1 MYSKYHLIKVFGSF
15 FWNYELLFLD
25 QANSSSYPSEILIIQ
40 FIMIQTF
47 LQHNTHHV
55 LHRFRYFVLPQ
66 ASTRHH
72 KYWIYQT
79 ICQAKP
85 IKFIIKLCTDHYNL
99 WDNTLPIKKLSLQ
112 ELFSFK
118 VRQHGQQQL
127 HLQYKVCWFFCKVV
141 GTPSFSEPYLFKQP
155 PLQSPPKIRSSS
167 VNFHLPTLPLLIHK
181 FILAILT
188 NASFLYQFLTFL
200 FLRTTI
206 PTIYPKTIFPIN
218 GRGS

>member
-1 MYSKYHLIKVFGSF
+1 MYSKYHLIKVYGSF

-40 FIMIQTF
+40 FPMIQTF

-141 GTPSFSEPYLFKQP
+141 GAPSFSEPYLFKQP

-188 NASFLYQFLTFL
+188 NASFLNQFLTFL

>member
-40 FIMIQTF
+40 FPMIQTF

-85 IKFIIKLCTDHYNL
+85 IKFIIKLCTDDYNL

-127 HLQYKVCWFFCKVV
+127 HLPYKVCWFFCKVV
-141 GTPSFSEPYLFKQP
+141 GAPSFSEPYLFKQP

>member
-40 FIMIQTF
+40 FPMIQTF

-99 WDNTLPIKKLSLQ
+99 WDNTLPIKNCVCKSCSLSKLDSTVNNNSIFNTKYAD
-112 ELFSFK
+112 FSAK
-118 VRQHGQQQL
+118 
-127 HLQYKVCWFFCKVV
+127 W
-141 GTPSFSEPYLFKQP
+141 
-155 PLQSPPKIRSSS
+155 
-167 VNFHLPTLPLLIHK
+167 
-181 FILAILT
+181 
-188 NASFLYQFLTFL
+188 
-200 FLRTTI
+200 
-206 PTIYPKTIFPIN
+206 
-218 GRGS
+218 

>member
-40 FIMIQTF
+40 FSMIQTF

-66 ASTRHH
+66 ASTRHY

-99 WDNTLPIKKLSLQ
+99 WDNTLPIKNCVCKSCSLSKLDSTVNNNSIFNTKYAD
-112 ELFSFK
+112 FSAK
-118 VRQHGQQQL
+118 
-127 HLQYKVCWFFCKVV
+127 W
-141 GTPSFSEPYLFKQP
+141 
-155 PLQSPPKIRSSS
+155 
-167 VNFHLPTLPLLIHK
+167 
-181 FILAILT
+181 
-188 NASFLYQFLTFL
+188 
-200 FLRTTI
+200 
-206 PTIYPKTIFPIN
+206 
-218 GRGS
+218 

>member
-40 FIMIQTF
+40 FPMIQTF

-66 ASTRHH
+66 ASTRRH

-141 GTPSFSEPYLFKQP
+141 GAPSFSEPYLFKQP
-155 PLQSPPKIRSSS
+155 SLQSPPKIRSSS

-181 FILAILT
+181 FILTILT
-188 NASFLYQFLTFL
+188 NASFLYQFLTSL

-206 PTIYPKTIFPIN
+206 PTIYAKTIFPIN
-218 GRGS
+218 GPGS

>member
-25 QANSSSYPSEILIIQ
+25 EANSSSYPSEILIIQ
-40 FIMIQTF
+40 FPMIQTF

-85 IKFIIKLCTDHYNL
+85 IKFIIKLVQIIIIYGTTLYPSKSWVCKSCSLSKLDSTVNNNSIF
-99 WDNTLPIKKLSLQ
+99 NTKYAD
-112 ELFSFK
+112 FSAK
-118 VRQHGQQQL
+118 
-127 HLQYKVCWFFCKVV
+127 W
-141 GTPSFSEPYLFKQP
+141 
-155 PLQSPPKIRSSS
+155 
-167 VNFHLPTLPLLIHK
+167 
-181 FILAILT
+181 
-188 NASFLYQFLTFL
+188 
-200 FLRTTI
+200 
-206 PTIYPKTIFPIN
+206 
-218 GRGS
+218 

>member
-1 MYSKYHLIKVFGSF
+1 MDSKYHLIKVFGSF

-40 FIMIQTF
+40 FSMIQTF

-99 WDNTLPIKKLSLQ
+99 WDNTLPIKNCVCKSCSLSKLDSTVNNNSIFNTKYAD
-112 ELFSFK
+112 FSAK
-118 VRQHGQQQL
+118 
-127 HLQYKVCWFFCKVV
+127 W
-141 GTPSFSEPYLFKQP
+141 
-155 PLQSPPKIRSSS
+155 
-167 VNFHLPTLPLLIHK
+167 
-181 FILAILT
+181 
-188 NASFLYQFLTFL
+188 
-200 FLRTTI
+200 
-206 PTIYPKTIFPIN
+206 
-218 GRGS
+218 

>member
-40 FIMIQTF
+40 FPMIQTF

-66 ASTRHH
+66 ASTRRH

-99 WDNTLPIKKLSLQ
+99 WDNTLPIKNCVCKSCSLSKLDSTVNNNSIFNTKYAD
-112 ELFSFK
+112 FSAK
-118 VRQHGQQQL
+118 
-127 HLQYKVCWFFCKVV
+127 W
-141 GTPSFSEPYLFKQP
+141 
-155 PLQSPPKIRSSS
+155 
-167 VNFHLPTLPLLIHK
+167 
-181 FILAILT
+181 
-188 NASFLYQFLTFL
+188 
-200 FLRTTI
+200 
-206 PTIYPKTIFPIN
+206 
-218 GRGS
+218 